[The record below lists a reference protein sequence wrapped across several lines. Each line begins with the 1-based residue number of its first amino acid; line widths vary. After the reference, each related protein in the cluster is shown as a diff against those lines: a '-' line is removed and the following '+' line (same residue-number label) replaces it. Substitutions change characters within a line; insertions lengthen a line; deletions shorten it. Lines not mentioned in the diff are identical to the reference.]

1 MMKITADQLITL
13 SRNASKGFLDLKMEA
28 FPEMAPKPADLG
40 DCKRYPTIIPTADK
54 KTNICPIKRTVATLF
69 SMHSHKSF
77 PENNSFFSIAKR

>member
-1 MMKITADQLITL
+1 MMKITADQLISL
-13 SRNASKGFLDLKMEA
+13 SRNASNGFRALNMEA
-28 FPEMAPKPADLG
+28 LPEIAPKPADFG
-40 DCKRYPTIIPTADK
+40 DCNRYPTMIPTEDK